1 MFRHLMKL
9 IWKRKSR
16 NLMLSLEILLA
27 FVVVFAIVAIAVR
40 SLQLAQL
47 PVGFK
52 ADNVWSVTIRASRE
66 TGLPRDPELY
76 GRLQRTLEAMPEV
89 EKTGFGQY
97 PLFTMMTS
105 NTDFMA
111 PNGKGRMRAN
121 LMEVGDGFFATTGME
136 LVQGSWFTEA
146 DEGNAA
152 IPVIVT
158 RKLADQLFPG
168 ENPIGK
174 QFTDSEEDAKSRRM
188 LRISGVIEAFRNQGE
203 LMSPEPF
210 MLMRWSPQSSP
221 EGAEVIFIK
230 VKPGTTRDFEGK
242 LNQQLNLVRND
253 WTYQIAPLTELRET
267 LMKEL
272 LTPLIV
278 LAVIAAFLLLMVA
291 FGLFGVLWQNTTRR
305 IPEIGLRRAIGASSG
320 HIYRQIITEQLL
332 LSTLAM
338 AAGLFLLV
346 QLPITGALGQSLDW
360 TVFVVAAAVSMGVIY
375 LLSLLC
381 AVYPGWRA
389 SRLSPTEA
397 LHYE

>member
-27 FVVVFAIVAIAVR
+27 FVVVFAIVAIGVR
-40 SLQLAQL
+40 SVQLAKL
-47 PVGFK
+47 PIGFK
-52 ADNVWSVTIRASRE
+52 ADDVWSVAIRASRE
-66 TGLPRDPELY
+66 TGLPKDPELY
-76 GRLQRTLEAMPEV
+76 GRLKRTLEAMPEV
-89 EKTGFGQY
+89 EKTGFGHY
-97 PLFTMMTS
+97 TLFTMTTS

-111 PNGKGRMRAN
+111 PNGKGRVRSNM
-121 LMEVGDGFFATTGME
+121 MEVSDGFFATTGME
-136 LVQGSWFTEA
+136 LAQGSWFTEA
-146 DEGNAA
+146 DEGNAV
-152 IPVIVT
+152 IPVVVT
-158 RKLADQLFPG
+158 RSLAEKMFPG
-168 ENPIGK
+168 EDPIGK
-174 QFTDSEEDAKSRRM
+174 QFTDSEEGDKTKRM

-210 MLMRWSPQSSP
+210 TLMRWSPHTSP

-253 WTYQIAPLTELRET
+253 WTYQIAPLSELRET
-267 LMKEL
+267 LMKER
-272 LTPLIV
+272 LTPIIV

-320 HIYRQIITEQLL
+320 HIYRQIITEQML

-346 QLPITGALGQSLDW
+346 QLPITGALGQSLNW
-360 TVFVVAAAVSMGVIY
+360 TVFVVASAVSMGVIY

>member
-27 FVVVFAIVAIAVR
+27 FIVVFAIVAIGTR

-47 PVGFK
+47 PIGFQP
-52 ADNVWSVTIRASRE
+52 DNVWSVSIRASRE
-66 TGLPRDPELY
+66 TGLPKDPDLY
-76 GRLQRTLEAMPEV
+76 GRLKRTLEAMPEV
-89 EKTGFGQY
+89 EKLGFGNY
-97 PLFTMMTS
+97 TLFTMTTS

-111 PNGKGRMRAN
+111 PSGKGRVRSN
-121 LMEVGDGFFATTGME
+121 LMEVSDGFFATTGMK
-136 LVQGSWFTEA
+136 LLQGEWFSEA
-146 DEGNAA
+146 DEGNSA
-152 IPVIVT
+152 IPVVVT
-158 RKLADQLFPG
+158 RKLADTLFPG

-174 QFTDSEEDAKSRRM
+174 QFTDSEEESKDKRM
-188 LRISGVIEAFRNQGE
+188 LRISGVIEAFRNQGD

-210 MLMRWSPQSSP
+210 MLMRWSPHTSP
-221 EGAEVIFIK
+221 EGAETIFIK
-230 VKPGTTRDFEGK
+230 VKPGTARDFEGR
-242 LNQQLNLVRND
+242 LSQQLNLIRND
-253 WTYQIAPLTELRET
+253 WSYQIAPLNEMHET
-267 LMKEL
+267 LMREQ

-278 LAVIAAFLLLMVA
+278 LAVIAAFLLVMVA

-346 QLPITGALGQSLDW
+346 QLPITGALGQSLNW
-360 TVFVVAAAVSMGVIY
+360 TVFIVAAAVSMGVIY

>member
-27 FVVVFAIVAIAVR
+27 FVVVFAIVAIGVR
-40 SLQLAQL
+40 MLQLSQL
-47 PVGFK
+47 PIGFQPN
-52 ADNVWSVTIRASRE
+52 NVWSVAIKASRE
-66 TGLPRDPELY
+66 TGMPKDPDLY
-76 GRLQRTLEAMPEV
+76 GRFQRTLEAMPEV

-97 PLFTMMTS
+97 TLFTMTTS
-105 NTDFMA
+105 QTDFVP
-111 PNGKGRMRAN
+111 PNGKGRMRSH
-121 LMEVGDGFFATTGME
+121 LMEVSDGFFATTGMK
-136 LVQGSWFTEA
+136 LTQGSWFTDA
-146 DEGNAA
+146 DEGNAVV
-152 IPVIVT
+152 PVI
-158 RKLADQLFPG
+158 K
-168 ENPIGK
+168 
-174 QFTDSEEDAKSRRM
+174 RM
-188 LRISGVIEAFRNQGE
+188 LRITGVIDAFRNQGD

-210 MLMRWSPQSSP
+210 ILMRWSPYTSP
-221 EGAEVIFIK
+221 EGAETIFVK
-230 VKPGTTRDFEGK
+230 VKPGTARDFEGK

-253 WTYQIAPLTELRET
+253 LSYEIAPLNEMHET
-267 LMKEL
+267 LMREQV
-272 LTPLIV
+272 TPLIV
-278 LAVIAAFLLLMVA
+278 LAVIAAFLLVMVA

-305 IPEIGLRRAIGASSG
+305 IPEIGLRRAIGANSG

-346 QLPITGALGQSLDW
+346 QLPITGALGQSLNW
-360 TVFVVAAAVSMGVIY
+360 TVFLVAAAVSMGVIY